1 MDPRQDTDTGTDKG
15 TEMPLG
21 IWSTGNYAPV
31 QREIEATGLLIDGAL
46 PPDLSGTLFRNG
58 PNPRYPTPATH
69 WFGGDGMIHAISL
82 ANGRATYR
90 NRWVRTPRW
99 IDEDRAGRAL
109 FRTFAGKVP
118 DAPEWAGTDSGV
130 ANTNIVWHA
139 NRLLALE
146 EGHRPTQLSAA
157 TLETFGYAEYGAQQG
172 PFTAHPK
179 IDPHTGEM
187 FFFGYNADGRFT
199 RGISVGT
206 IDADGRLARYMK
218 FEAPYCS
225 MVHDF
230 MMTSRHLLFPIL
242 PLTGSRERAEQR
254 LPAYAF
260 EPERPA
266 MIGVMAR
273 DAASPVLRWY
283 EGLPCYVFHVL
294 NAWEAD
300 NAIIADVMA
309 YEEAPL
315 FPLPDGGKT
324 DPAKSRARLC
334 RWTFD
339 LDANT
344 DQFSR
349 VYLDDVTGEFPR
361 VDERRAGLATAHG
374 WYACANP
381 DLAASTALHGIVH
394 VDGQGARKA
403 QYMLPK
409 GDSISEPVFVER
421 GADAPEGCGWLLAVV
436 WRARENRSDLA
447 VFNAQDVGSGPV
459 ALVKLGHRV
468 PDGFHGNWVGAA

>member
-1 MDPRQDTDTGTDKG
+1 MDPRQDTDTDTDKG

-31 QREIEATGLLIDGAL
+31 QREIEATGLLIDGDL

-82 ANGRATYR
+82 AKGQAAYK

-109 FRTFAGKVP
+109 FRTFAGRVP

-187 FFFGYNADGRFT
+187 FFFGYNADGLFT

-218 FEAPYCS
+218 FDAPYCS

-230 MMTSRHLLFPIL
+230 MMTSRHLLIPIL

-283 EGLPCYVFHVL
+283 EGPPCYVFHVL

-309 YEEAPL
+309 YDEAPL
-315 FPLPDGGKT
+315 FPRADGSSG
-324 DPAKSRARLC
+324 DPSRQQAFLT

-339 LDANT
+339 LT
-344 DQFSR
+344 PGCKVFTSQR
-349 VYLDDVTGEFPR
+349 LCEIPGEFPR
-361 VDERRAGLATAHG
+361 IDDRVAGRKHRHG
-374 WYACANP
+374 WF
-381 DLAASTALHGIVH
+381 AASRPGEDTLGGLVH
-394 VDGQGARKA
+394 IDAADAAQGGQRE
-403 QYMLPK
+403 YWLPR
-409 GDSISEPVFVER
+409 GDITSEPVFAAR
-421 GADAPEGCGWLLAVV
+421 GQQEGDGWILAVV
-436 WRARENRSDLA
+436 WRSASNTSELLVFDACNITAGPLA
-447 VFNAQDVGSGPV
+447 T
-459 ALVKLGHRV
+459 VKLPQRV
-468 PDGFHGNWVGAA
+468 PFGFHGNWVEGDLA